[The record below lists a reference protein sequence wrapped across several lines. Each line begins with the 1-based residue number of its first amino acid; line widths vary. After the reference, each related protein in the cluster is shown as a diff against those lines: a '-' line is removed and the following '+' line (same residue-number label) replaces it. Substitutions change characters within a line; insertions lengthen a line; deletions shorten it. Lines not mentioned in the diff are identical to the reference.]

1 MTDWT
6 AFERSTLPPFDKR
19 LAQTLARDLSVPYA
33 AVKASHEELL
43 RSETWLNNR
52 YQVQIWR
59 DVQPDGWPHLMIWL
73 SVKRLD
79 KAPIHDWRDLQRI
92 KNELVGAEHEAIE
105 MYPAESRL
113 VDTANQYH
121 LFAFADPAVRLP
133 LGWQTRSVTKNATG
147 DLDPATNTRQRP
159 LGAA

>member
-1 MTDWT
+1 
-6 AFERSTLPPFDKR
+6 
-19 LAQTLARDLSVPYA
+19 
-33 AVKASHEELL
+33 
-43 RSETWLNNR
+43 
-52 YQVQIWR
+52 
-59 DVQPDGWPHLMIWL
+59 
-73 SVKRLD
+73 
-79 KAPIHDWRDLQRI
+79 
-92 KNELVGAEHEAIE
+92 